1 LALASFT
8 FLANYT
14 SLFWPLIMIKS
25 DYLRTLPI
33 GMLYFDSVYGKQ
45 TNLLMAAS
53 VMNVVPLIVL
63 FVFTQ
68 KFLVKGIQLG
78 AVKG

>member
-1 LALASFT
+1 MI
-8 FLANYT
+8 
-14 SLFWPLIMIKS
+14 LIMH
-25 DYLRTLPI
+25 DGR
-33 GMLYFDSVYGKQ
+33 Q

-53 VMNVVPLIVL
+53 VMNVVPLVIL

-68 KFLVKGIQLG
+68 RHMVRGMQLG